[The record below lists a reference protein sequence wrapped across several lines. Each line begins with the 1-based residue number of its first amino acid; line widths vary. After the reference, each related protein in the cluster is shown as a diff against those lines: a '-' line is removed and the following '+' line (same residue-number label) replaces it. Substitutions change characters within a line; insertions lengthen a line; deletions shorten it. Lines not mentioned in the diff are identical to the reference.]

1 MFCLFKNSH
10 IHPRLNPYVILVSL
24 LSVIAWLYF
33 AFIEKE
39 LVTKL
44 FEGQAIMVDLLLGI
58 PLVLMLAVVVYAT
71 VYWFFKL
78 LIVYLLPQAIVP
90 AHHFESLDDSLPEE
104 TLESLQEQLGEEYWK
119 HSEEPLQEPSKQD
132 RPSLSKKPS
141 TAESKDK

>member
-10 IHPRLNPYVILVSL
+10 IHPRINLYVVLVSL
-24 LSVIAWLYF
+24 LSVVAWLYF

-78 LIVYLLPQAIVP
+78 LIVYFLPQAIVP
-90 AHHFESLDDSLPEE
+90 AQQFETLDDEMTEE
-104 TLESLQEQLGEEYWK
+104 TLESLQEQLGEEYWSD
-119 HSEEPLQEPSKQD
+119 SEERAQETLKQAQSPLP
-132 RPSLSKKPS
+132 KKA
-141 TAESKDK
+141 TTDEEKDK

>member
-10 IHPRLNPYVILVSL
+10 IHPRINLYVVLVSL
-24 LSVIAWLYF
+24 LSVVAWLYF

-39 LVTKL
+39 LMTKL

-90 AHHFESLDDSLPEE
+90 AQQFDTLDDEVSEE
-104 TLESLQEQLGEEYWK
+104 TLESLQEQLGEEYWNDSDER
-119 HSEEPLQEPSKQD
+119 HQETTKQD
-132 RPSLSKKPS
+132 PSLLSKKA
-141 TAESKDK
+141 TTNEIKDK